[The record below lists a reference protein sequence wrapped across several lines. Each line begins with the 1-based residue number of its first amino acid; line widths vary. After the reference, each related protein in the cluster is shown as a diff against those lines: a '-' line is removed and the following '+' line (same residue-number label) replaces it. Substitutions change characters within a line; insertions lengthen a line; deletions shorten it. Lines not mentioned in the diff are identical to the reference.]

1 MRKLSTTPVVPV
13 VLACLLALGRMP
25 APLGAQEQPK
35 PRLNIVIIEGD
46 GAINHIRRRTA
57 VEPIVQVEDEN
68 QRPVAGAVVVFLLPE
83 SGPSGVFPN
92 GSRMTT
98 AITDQQGRAVAK
110 GLRPNELVGQYEIR
124 INASYQGMTGS
135 ATITQSNAIGPAARA
150 GGVSGKWIGILGT
163 AGGVAAVGLVVAMR
177 ARRTPVPITPP
188 ITLPSPIVISPGL
201 PSVGAPR

>member
-1 MRKLSTTPVVPV
+1 MRKVSATRVISV
-13 VLACLLALGRMP
+13 VLACLLALRTIG
-25 APLGAQEQPK
+25 ALAGAQEQPK
-35 PRLNIVIIEGD
+35 SRLNILIIEGE
-46 GAINHIRRRTA
+46 GAINNIRRRTA

-92 GSRMTT
+92 GSRMNT
-98 AITDQQGRAVAK
+98 AITDQQGRAAAK
-110 GLRPNELVGQYEIR
+110 GLRPNEVVGQCQIR
-124 INASYQGMTGS
+124 INATYQGMTGS
-135 ATITQSNAIGPAARA
+135 TSIAQSNAMGPAAPA
-150 GGVSGKWIGILGT
+150 GRVSGKWIGILGT

-177 ARRTPVPITPP
+177 ARRTPVPMTPP

>member
-1 MRKLSTTPVVPV
+1 MRKVSATRVISV

-35 PRLNIVIIEGD
+35 PRLNIVTIEGD
-46 GAINHIRRRTA
+46 GATNNIRRRTA
-57 VEPIVQVEDEN
+57 VEPIVRVEDEN

-83 SGPSGVFPN
+83 SGPTGVFPN

-98 AITDQQGRAVAK
+98 AITDQQGRAAAK
-110 GLRPNELVGQYEIR
+110 GLRPNEVAGQYQIR
-124 INASYQGMTGS
+124 INATYQGMTGS
-135 ATITQSNAIGPAARA
+135 TTIMQSNAMGPAAPA
-150 GGVSGKWIGILGT
+150 GRVSGKWIGILGT
-163 AGGVAAVGLVVAMR
+163 ASGVAAVGLIVAMR
-177 ARRTPVPITPP
+177 ARRTPVPMTPP